1 MTFPHTAV
9 DDRRRADATQ
19 VSARRRAVT
28 IAGLIVGVGFAIVLS
43 LAFGSRT
50 VSIAEISDG
59 LTSWAQGRTPT
70 EIGAIAVQERIPR
83 TVLAIIAG
91 AALALSGALMQAI
104 TRNPIADPGIL
115 GVNTGAALAV
125 VCGIAFFGITSPFQY
140 LWLALGGAILTAV
153 FVYNVGSVGPGG
165 STPIKLALAGAATTA
180 ALSSLVSAVLL
191 PRTAAMDT
199 FRFWQ
204 VGGVGGA
211 DWGTMA
217 VISPLLVAGALVA
230 FVSAPALNAIALGDD
245 VAVGLGVRI
254 GRTRLL
260 AAVAGVVLCAAVTAV
275 AGPIAF
281 VGLMVPHVMR
291 MLVGP
296 DQRWI
301 LPLSA
306 LGGAVLLTLADTIGR
321 LIGYPGETEAGIVTA
336 FVGAPVL
343 VIIAR
348 RSKMK
353 AL

>member
-1 MTFPHTAV
+1 VTSVHAKV
-9 DDRRRADATQ
+9 VDRRRAPATQ
-19 VSARRRAVT
+19 VSARRRVLT
-28 IAGLIVGVGFAIVLS
+28 IAGLIVGVGIAILLS
-43 LAFGSRT
+43 LAFGSRA
-50 VSIAEISDG
+50 VSAGEIFEG
-59 LTSWAQGRTPT
+59 LTSWAQGRTPAD
-70 EIGAIAVQERIPR
+70 IGAIAVQERIPR

-125 VCGIAFFGITSPFQY
+125 VCGIAFFGISSPYQY

-217 VISPLLVAGALVA
+217 VISPLLAAGALVA
-230 FVSAPALNAIALGDD
+230 LFSASALNALALGDD
-245 VAVGLGVRI
+245 VAVGLGVHI

-306 LGGAVLLTLADTIGR
+306 LGGAILLTLADTIGR

-348 RSKMK
+348 RSRMK

>member
-1 MTFPHTAV
+1 VTSVHAKV
-9 DDRRRADATQ
+9 VDRRRAPATQ
-19 VSARRRAVT
+19 VSARRRVLT
-28 IAGLIVGVGFAIVLS
+28 IAGLIVGVGIAILLS
-43 LAFGSRT
+43 LAFGSRA
-50 VSIAEISDG
+50 VSAGEIFEG
-59 LTSWAQGRTPT
+59 LTSWAQGRTPAD
-70 EIGAIAVQERIPR
+70 IGAIAVQERIPR
-83 TVLAIIAG
+83 TVLAIVAG

-125 VCGIAFFGITSPFQY
+125 VCGIAFFGISSPYQY

-217 VISPLLVAGALVA
+217 VISPLLAAGALVA
-230 FVSAPALNAIALGDD
+230 LFSASALNALALGDD
-245 VAVGLGVRI
+245 VAVGLGVHI

-306 LGGAVLLTLADTIGR
+306 LGGAILLTLADTIGR

-348 RSKMK
+348 RSRMK

>member
-1 MTFPHTAV
+1 MT
-9 DDRRRADATQ
+9 
-19 VSARRRAVT
+19 
-28 IAGLIVGVGFAIVLS
+28 IVGAVVGLAIAIALS
-43 LAFGSRT
+43 LAFGSRS
-50 VSIAEISDG
+50 VSTAEIVEG
-59 LTSWAQGRTPT
+59 LTSWMRGRTPA

-125 VCGIAFFGITSPFQY
+125 VCGIAFFGITSPFEY

-180 ALSSLVSAVLL
+180 ALGSLVSAVLL
-191 PRTAAMDT
+191 PRVAAMDT

-204 VGGVGGA
+204 VGGVAGA
-211 DWGTMA
+211 DWSTMA
-217 VISPLLVAGALVA
+217 VVAPLLVVGTLIALLC
-230 FVSAPALNAIALGDD
+230 APALNALALGDD

-260 AAVAGVVLCAAVTAV
+260 AAAAGVVLCAAVTAV

-281 VGLMVPHVMR
+281 VGLMVPHVVR
-291 MLVGP
+291 MLIGP
-296 DQRWI
+296 DQRWM

-306 LGGAVLLTLADTIGR
+306 VGGAILLLLADTIGR
-321 LIGYPGETEAGIVTA
+321 LIGYPGETEAGILTA

-348 RSKMK
+348 RTRMR

>member
-1 MTFPHTAV
+1 MTPAPATVGDVRRTPATTAGV
-9 DDRRRADATQ
+9 RRRALA
-19 VSARRRAVT
+19 
-28 IAGLIVGVGFAIVLS
+28 IVGGVIAIVVAILLS
-43 LAFGSRT
+43 LAFGSRP
-50 VSIAEISDG
+50 VSPAEIVEG
-59 LTSWAQGRTPT
+59 LVSWFQGRVPE

-83 TVLAIIAG
+83 TVLAIVAG

-125 VCGIAFFGITSPFQY
+125 VCGIAFFGITSPYQY
-140 LWLALGGAILTAV
+140 LWLALGGAILTAI

-180 ALSSLVSAVLL
+180 ALGSLVSAVLL
-191 PRTAAMDT
+191 PRTAAMDV

-204 VGGVGGA
+204 VGGVAGA

-217 VISPLLVAGALVA
+217 VIAPMLLVGALIA
-230 FVSAPALNAIALGDD
+230 FLCAPGLNALALGDD

-260 AAVAGVVLCAAVTAV
+260 AAAAGVVLCAAVTAV

-281 VGLMVPHVMR
+281 VGLMIPHAVR

-296 DQRWI
+296 DQRWL

-348 RSKMK
+348 RTRMR

>member
-1 MTFPHTAV
+1 
-9 DDRRRADATQ
+9 
-19 VSARRRAVT
+19 
-28 IAGLIVGVGFAIVLS
+28 
-43 LAFGSRT
+43 
-50 VSIAEISDG
+50 
-59 LTSWAQGRTPT
+59 
-70 EIGAIAVQERIPR
+70 
-83 TVLAIIAG
+83 
-91 AALALSGALMQAI
+91 
-104 TRNPIADPGIL
+104 
-115 GVNTGAALAV
+115 
-125 VCGIAFFGITSPFQY
+125 
-140 LWLALGGAILTAV
+140 
-153 FVYNVGSVGPGG
+153 
-165 STPIKLALAGAATTA
+165 
-180 ALSSLVSAVLL
+180 
-191 PRTAAMDT
+191 MDT

-217 VISPLLVAGALVA
+217 VILPLLVAGTLVA
-230 FVSAPALNAIALGDD
+230 LFCAPALNALALGDD

-281 VGLMVPHVMR
+281 VGLMVPHVIR

-296 DQRWI
+296 DQRWV

-306 LGGAVLLTLADTIGR
+306 VGGAVLLTLADTIGR

>member
-1 MTFPHTAV
+1 MTPVLPAV
-9 DDRRRADATQ
+9 DNRRRVPAAT
-19 VSARRRAVT
+19 AGTRRRTLTVVGAIVAIT
-28 IAGLIVGVGFAIVLS
+28 IAVLLS
-43 LAFGSRT
+43 LAFGSRS
-50 VSIAEISDG
+50 VSLAEIVDG
-59 LTSWAQGRTPT
+59 LTAWVQGRTPAD
-70 EIGAIAVQERIPR
+70 IGAIAVQERIPR

-125 VCGIAFFGITSPFQY
+125 VIGIAFFGITSPYQY
-140 LWLALGGAILTAV
+140 LWLALGGAIITAI

-191 PRTAAMDT
+191 PRIAAMDT

-217 VISPLLVAGALVA
+217 IIAPLLIAGAVIA
-230 FVSAPALNAIALGDD
+230 IICAPALNALSLGDD
-245 VAVGLGVRI
+245 VAAGLGVHI

-260 AAVAGVVLCAAVTAV
+260 AAAAGVVLCAAVTAV

-281 VGLMVPHVMR
+281 VGLMIPHVVR

-296 DQRWI
+296 DQRWL

-348 RSKMK
+348 RTRMK

>member
-1 MTFPHTAV
+1 VTSVQGTV
-9 DDRRRADATQ
+9 DDRRRAPTTQ
-19 VSARRRAVT
+19 VRARRRAVT
-28 IAGLIVGVGFAIVLS
+28 IAGLIVGVGIAILLS

-50 VSIAEISDG
+50 VSMSEIVEG
-59 LTSWAQGRTPT
+59 LLAWVQGRTPT
-70 EIGAIAVQERIPR
+70 EIGSIAVQERIPR
-83 TVLAIIAG
+83 TVLSIMAG

-125 VCGIAFFGITSPFQY
+125 VCGIAFFGITSPYQY
-140 LWLALGGAILTAV
+140 LWLALGGAIVTAI

-191 PRTAAMDT
+191 PRMAAMDT

-217 VISPLLVAGALVA
+217 VISPLLLAGAAVA
-230 FVSAPALNAIALGDD
+230 LICAPALNAIALGDD

-254 GRTRLL
+254 GRTRLF

-291 MLVGP
+291 LLVGP

-306 LGGAVLLTLADTIGR
+306 LGGAILLTLADTIGR

-348 RSKMK
+348 RSRMK

>member
-1 MTFPHTAV
+1 VTSTPTAV
-9 DDRRRADATQ
+9 GRVRRAPATTVGVRRRTL
-19 VSARRRAVT
+19 AVVGAILA
-28 IAGLIVGVGFAIVLS
+28 IALAIVLS
-43 LAFGSRT
+43 LAFGSRP
-50 VSIAEISDG
+50 VSIGEIADG
-59 LTSWAQGRTPT
+59 LFSWTQGRTPSA
-70 EIGAIAVQERIPR
+70 IGAIAVQERIPR
-83 TVLAIIAG
+83 TVLGLVAG

-125 VCGIAFFGITSPFQY
+125 VCGIAFLGISSPFEY
-140 LWLALGGAILTAV
+140 LWLALGGAILTAI

-180 ALSSLVSAVLL
+180 ALGSLVNAVLL
-191 PRTAAMDT
+191 PRTAAMDV

-204 VGGVGGA
+204 VGGVAGA

-217 VISPLLVAGALVA
+217 TIFPLLAVGAVIGLLC
-230 FVSAPALNAIALGDD
+230 APGLNALALGDD
-245 VAVGLGVRI
+245 VAVGLGVHI
-254 GRTRLL
+254 GRTRVF
-260 AAVAGVVLCAAVTAV
+260 AAAAGVVLCAAVTAV

-281 VGLMVPHVMR
+281 VGLMIPHVVR

-296 DQRWI
+296 DQRWV

-306 LGGAVLLTLADTIGR
+306 AGGAVLLVLADTIGR

-343 VIIAR
+343 ILIAR
-348 RSKMK
+348 RTRMR

>member
-1 MTFPHTAV
+1 MTSVPRTV
-9 DDRRRADATQ
+9 EDRRRAPARS
-19 VSARRRAVT
+19 VGARRRTVAIV
-28 IAGLIVGVGFAIVLS
+28 GLVVGVGIAVLLS

-50 VSIAEISDG
+50 VSMAEIVDG
-59 LTSWAQGRTPT
+59 LTSWTQGRTPSD
-70 EIGAIAVQERIPR
+70 IGAIAVQARIPR
-83 TVLAIIAG
+83 TVLALMAG

-125 VCGIAFFGITSPFQY
+125 VCGIAFFGITSPYQY
-140 LWLALGGAILTAV
+140 LWLALGGAILTAI

-217 VISPLLVAGALVA
+217 VIAPLLLGGTLVA
-230 FVSAPALNAIALGDD
+230 FLCAPALNALALGDD

-281 VGLMVPHVMR
+281 VGLMVPHVVR

-296 DQRWI
+296 DQRWM

-306 LGGAVLLTLADTIGR
+306 LGGAMLLTLADTIGR
-321 LIGYPGETEAGIVTA
+321 LVGYPGETEAGIVTA

-348 RSKMK
+348 RSRMR

>member
-1 MTFPHTAV
+1 MTGPQVTV
-9 DDRRRADATQ
+9 DDRRAPASS
-19 VSARRRAVT
+19 VGARRRAFAV
-28 IAGLIVGVGFAIVLS
+28 IGLSVAVLASIIIS
-43 LAFGSRT
+43 LSFGSRP
-50 VSIAEISDG
+50 VSFGEVIEG
-59 LTSWAQGRTPT
+59 LSLWMQGQVPDD
-70 EIGAIAVQERIPR
+70 IGAIAVQERIPR
-83 TVLAIIAG
+83 TVLGLIAG
-91 AALALSGALMQAI
+91 AALALSGALMQAL

-125 VCGIAFFGITSPFQY
+125 VCGIAFFGITSAFDY
-140 LWLALGGAILTAV
+140 LWLALLGACVTAV
-153 FVYNVGSVGPGG
+153 FVYTVGSIGPGG

-191 PRTAAMDT
+191 PRVAAMDT

-204 VGGVGGA
+204 VGGVAGA
-211 DWGTMA
+211 DWSTMA
-217 VISPLLVAGALVA
+217 IVVPILAVAAVVA
-230 FVSAPALNAIALGDD
+230 FLCGPALNALALGDD

-254 GRTRLL
+254 GRTRLI
-260 AAVAGVVLCAAVTAV
+260 AAIAGVLLCAAVTAV

-281 VGLMVPHVMR
+281 VGLMIPHVVR

-296 DQRWI
+296 DQRWV

-306 LGGAVLLTLADTIGR
+306 LGGAVLLVLADTIGR
-321 LIGYPGETEAGIVTA
+321 LIGYPGETEAGILTA

-348 RSKMK
+348 RTRMK

>member
-1 MTFPHTAV
+1 VTSVHATV
-9 DDRRRADATQ
+9 GDRRRAPAIQ
-19 VSARRRAVT
+19 VGARRRALTV
-28 IAGLIVGVGFAIVLS
+28 AGLIVGVGIAILLS

-50 VSIAEISDG
+50 VSMTEIVEG
-59 LTSWAQGRTPT
+59 LTSWAQGRTAA

-83 TVLAIIAG
+83 TVLAIMAG

-125 VCGIAFFGITSPFQY
+125 VCGIAFFGITSPYQY
-140 LWLALGGAILTAV
+140 LWLALGGAILTAI

-180 ALSSLVSAVLL
+180 ALGSLVSAVLL
-191 PRTAAMDT
+191 PRVAAMDT

-217 VISPLLVAGALVA
+217 VISPLLVAGTLVA
-230 FVSAPALNAIALGDD
+230 FMCAPALNALALGDD

-254 GRTRLL
+254 GRTRLF

-281 VGLMVPHVMR
+281 VGLMVPHVVR

-296 DQRWI
+296 DQRWM

-306 LGGAVLLTLADTIGR
+306 LGGAMLLTLADTIGR
-321 LIGYPGETEAGIVTA
+321 LIGYPGETEAGIITA

-348 RSKMK
+348 RSRMR

>member
-1 MTFPHTAV
+1 MTLANATI
-9 DDRRRADATQ
+9 DDRRRATAPQ
-19 VSARRRAVT
+19 VLARRRALT
-28 IAGLIVGVGFAIVLS
+28 IAGLIAGIGIAIVLS

-50 VSIAEISDG
+50 VSIAEILDG
-59 LTSWAQGRTPT
+59 LTSWAQGRTPA

-83 TVLAIIAG
+83 TALAIMAG

-140 LWLALGGAILTAV
+140 LWLALGGAVLTAV

-191 PRTAAMDT
+191 PRTAVMDT

-217 VISPLLVAGALVA
+217 VILPLLVAGTLVA
-230 FVSAPALNAIALGDD
+230 LFCAPALNALALGDD

-281 VGLMVPHVMR
+281 VGLMVPHVIR

-296 DQRWI
+296 DQRWV

-306 LGGAVLLTLADTIGR
+306 VGGAVLLTLADTIGR

>member
-1 MTFPHTAV
+1 MTSVQATV
-9 DDRRRADATQ
+9 DDRRRAPATQ
-19 VSARRRAVT
+19 VTAGRRALT
-28 IAGLIVGVGFAIVLS
+28 IAGLIVGVGIAILLS

-50 VSIAEISDG
+50 VSTAEIFDG
-59 LTSWAQGRTPT
+59 LTSWVQGHTPA

-125 VCGIAFFGITSPFQY
+125 VCGIAFFGISSPYQY
-140 LWLALGGAILTAV
+140 LWLALAGAILTAI

-191 PRTAAMDT
+191 PRIAAMDT

-217 VISPLLVAGALVA
+217 VISPLIVAGTLVALFCAT
-230 FVSAPALNAIALGDD
+230 ALNALALGDD

-281 VGLMVPHVMR
+281 VGLMVPHVIR

-306 LGGAVLLTLADTIGR
+306 LGGAILLTLADTIGR
-321 LIGYPGETEAGIVTA
+321 LIGYPGETDAGIVTA

-348 RSKMK
+348 RSRMR

>member
-1 MTFPHTAV
+1 V
-9 DDRRRADATQ
+9 G
-19 VSARRRAVT
+19 ARRRAATV
-28 IAGLIVGVGFAIVLS
+28 AGLIVGVGIAILFS

-50 VSIAEISDG
+50 VSMAEIVDG
-59 LTSWAQGRTPT
+59 LTSWVQGQTPSD
-70 EIGAIAVQERIPR
+70 IGAIAVQGRIPR
-83 TVLAIIAG
+83 TVLAIMAG

-125 VCGIAFFGITSPFQY
+125 VCGIAFFGITSPYQY
-140 LWLALGGAILTAV
+140 LWLALGGAVLTAI

-217 VISPLLVAGALVA
+217 VILPLLVAGTLVA
-230 FVSAPALNAIALGDD
+230 FICAPALNALALGDD

-281 VGLMVPHVMR
+281 VGLMVPHVVR

-296 DQRWI
+296 DQRWM

-306 LGGAVLLTLADTIGR
+306 LGGAMLLTLADTIGR

-343 VIIAR
+343 IIIAR
-348 RSKMK
+348 RSRIR

>member
-1 MTFPHTAV
+1 M
-9 DDRRRADATQ
+9 RRRTLA
-19 VSARRRAVT
+19 
-28 IAGLIVGVGFAIVLS
+28 IVGVVIAIVLSIVLS
-43 LAFGSRT
+43 LAFGSRP
-50 VSIAEISDG
+50 VSMSEITDG
-59 LTSWAQGRTPT
+59 LVAWMQGRTPID
-70 EIGAIAVQERIPR
+70 IGAIAVQERIPR
-83 TVLAIIAG
+83 TVLALAAG

-125 VCGIAFFGITSPFQY
+125 VCGIAFFGITSPFEY
-140 LWLALGGAILTAV
+140 LWLALGGAILTAI

-180 ALSSLVSAVLL
+180 ALGSLVNAVLL
-191 PRTAAMDT
+191 PRTAAMDV

-204 VGGVGGA
+204 VGGVAGA
-211 DWGTMA
+211 DWSTMA
-217 VISPLLVAGALVA
+217 TIAPLLIIGALIA
-230 FVSAPALNAIALGDD
+230 LLCAPALNALALGDD

-254 GRTRLL
+254 GPTRLL
-260 AAVAGVVLCAAVTAV
+260 AAAAGVVLCAAVTAV

-281 VGLMVPHVMR
+281 VGLMIPHVVR

-296 DQRWI
+296 DQRWV

-306 LGGAVLLTLADTIGR
+306 AGGAVLLVLADTIGR

-343 VIIAR
+343 ILIAR
-348 RSKMK
+348 RTRMR

>member
-1 MTFPHTAV
+1 MTSVHAKV
-9 DDRRRADATQ
+9 VDRRRAPATQ
-19 VSARRRAVT
+19 VSARRRVVT
-28 IAGLIVGVGFAIVLS
+28 IAGLIVGVGIAILLS
-43 LAFGSRT
+43 LAFGSRA
-50 VSIAEISDG
+50 VSAGEIFEG
-59 LTSWAQGRTPT
+59 LTSWAQGRTPAD
-70 EIGAIAVQERIPR
+70 IGAIAVQERIPR

-91 AALALSGALMQAI
+91 ASLALSGALMQAI

-125 VCGIAFFGITSPFQY
+125 VCGIAFFGISSPYQY

-180 ALSSLVSAVLL
+180 ALSSLVTAVLL

-230 FVSAPALNAIALGDD
+230 LFSASALNALALGDD
-245 VAVGLGVRI
+245 VAVGLGVHI

-306 LGGAVLLTLADTIGR
+306 LGGAILLTLADTIGR

-348 RSKMK
+348 RSRMK

>member
-1 MTFPHTAV
+1 MTSVHAKV
-9 DDRRRADATQ
+9 VDRRRAPATQ
-19 VSARRRAVT
+19 VSARRRVLT
-28 IAGLIVGVGFAIVLS
+28 IAGLIVGVGIAILLS
-43 LAFGSRT
+43 LAFGSRA
-50 VSIAEISDG
+50 VSAGEIFEG
-59 LTSWAQGRTPT
+59 LTSWAQGRTPAD
-70 EIGAIAVQERIPR
+70 IGAIAVQERIPR
-83 TVLAIIAG
+83 TVLAIVAG

-125 VCGIAFFGITSPFQY
+125 VCGIAFFGISSPYQY

-217 VISPLLVAGALVA
+217 VISPLLAAGALVA
-230 FVSAPALNAIALGDD
+230 LFSASALNALALGDD

-281 VGLMVPHVMR
+281 VGLMVPHVVR

-296 DQRWI
+296 DQRWM

-306 LGGAVLLTLADTIGR
+306 LGGAILLTLADTIGR

-336 FVGAPVL
+336 FLGAPVL

-348 RSKMK
+348 RSRMR

>member
-1 MTFPHTAV
+1 VAV
-9 DDRRRADATQ
+9 
-19 VSARRRAVT
+19 V
-28 IAGLIVGVGFAIVLS
+28 GLIVGVGIAILFS

-50 VSIAEISDG
+50 VSMAEIVDG
-59 LTSWAQGRTPT
+59 LTSWVQGRTSSG
-70 EIGAIAVQERIPR
+70 IGAIAVQGRIPR
-83 TVLAIIAG
+83 TVLAIMAG

-125 VCGIAFFGITSPFQY
+125 VCGIAFFGITSPYQY
-140 LWLALGGAILTAV
+140 LWLALGGAVLTAI

-217 VISPLLVAGALVA
+217 VILPLLVAGTLVA
-230 FVSAPALNAIALGDD
+230 FICAPALNALALGDD

-281 VGLMVPHVMR
+281 VGLMVPHVVR

-296 DQRWI
+296 DQRWM

-306 LGGAVLLTLADTIGR
+306 LGGAMLLTLADTIGR

-343 VIIAR
+343 IIIAR
-348 RSKMK
+348 RSRIR
-353 AL
+353 AV